1 MFRSLLLRTVDVRS
15 DHRWSYYVC
24 SLINL
29 VENVVLSGETK
40 NWFIRSCEI
49 TIRNTQKMSV
59 KDAESQKVD

>member
-1 MFRSLLLRTVDVRS
+1 MVLLICL
-15 DHRWSYYVC
+15 
-24 SLINL
+24 LINL
-29 VENVVLSGETK
+29 VENVVLIEETK